1 MSTHRRAPPASH
13 HLTDDC
19 VHLVPRERSQG
30 LGADIPGCG
39 EAQESCRR
47 GLVIRGFADQYNVIV
62 PQGPV
67 DVLDRDPAPTS
78 RLLEGVVALRGVLR
92 RADALVSEAREHD
105 EARHGDPPAPRPA
118 TPEGTR
124 ILARIRRVAD
134 PIPQRRPSGKTT
146 LTHAIKAGRLSAS
159 RREDGSYEIDPAE
172 LTRVYSIRTETPE
185 TVAQRVTRC
194 TTPRRAL
201 LLVM

>member
-1 MSTHRRAPPASH
+1 MSPAWRSSSVCFLMEQERENRGVMSTRRRVPPASH

-19 VHLVPRERSQG
+19 IHLVPRERSQG

-47 GLVIRGFADQYNVIV
+47 GLVIRGFADQYNVVV

-105 EARHGDPPAPRPA
+105 EASHGDPPAPRPATPPA

-134 PIPQRRPSGKTT
+134 RR
-146 LTHAIKAGRLSAS
+146 IN
-159 RREDGSYEIDPAE
+159 
-172 LTRVYSIRTETPE
+172 
-185 TVAQRVTRC
+185 
-194 TTPRRAL
+194 RAL
-201 LLVM
+201 QIRLKVARANHDLAGGAVPS

>member
-1 MSTHRRAPPASH
+1 MSTDHRAPPASH

-47 GLVIRGFADQYNVIV
+47 GLVIRGFADQYNVVV

-67 DVLDRDPAPTS
+67 DVLDRDPASTS
-78 RLLEGVVALRGVLR
+78 RLLEGVIALRGVLR

-124 ILARIRRVAD
+124 ILARIGRVAD
-134 PIPQRRPSGKTT
+134 PIPQRRPSRVPALIGYSP
-146 LTHAIKAGRLSAS
+146 LFSAHCPRAADYVDKILKGTKPS
-159 RREDGSYEIDPAE
+159 E
-172 LTRVYSIRTETPE
+172 LPVE
-185 TVAQRVTRC
+185 
-194 TTPRRAL
+194 
-201 LLVM
+201 